1 MCFKNLPIEF
11 DEDGNAT
18 LVLYPEAGQDGLGG
32 PGAGGEAPARK
43 PIEDN
48 PAAIRELLVRNGW
61 LTPEQ
66 ADIAREK
73 ETV

>member
-11 DEDGNAT
+11 DEQGNAT
-18 LVLYPEAGQDGLGG
+18 LVLYPEAGQAGG
-32 PGAGGEAPARK
+32 GAGGLDAPERK

-48 PAAIRELLVRNGW
+48 PAAIKELLVRNGW

-66 ADIAREK
+66 AGLADDAQ
-73 ETV
+73 VSA

>member
-18 LVLYPEAGQDGLGG
+18 LVLYPDDAQ
-32 PGAGGEAPARK
+32 AQAHAQATRK

-48 PAAIRELLVRNGW
+48 PAAIKELLVRNGW
-61 LTPEQ
+61 LTEEQ
-66 ADIAREK
+66 VNA
-73 ETV
+73 

>member
-11 DEDGNAT
+11 DDQGNAT
-18 LVLYPEAGQDGLGG
+18 LVLYPEAGQ
-32 PGAGGEAPARK
+32 AGGTGVPDAVERK

-48 PAAIRELLVRNGW
+48 PAAIKELLVRTGW

-66 ADIAREK
+66 ASLADDAQ
-73 ETV
+73 VSA